1 MLQGKEPM
9 DEYVIVGAGPAGIFC
24 ALELVSNGI
33 TDVTLIDRGK
43 EVFKRKCPRRER
55 NTECVACR
63 VCDITSGFGGAG
75 AWSDGKITKDV
86 SGTVGGWMSD
96 FLTTQELTDYTEFVD
111 KTILS
116 YSNGGDRYFQ
126 PDPEFADTMKSLC
139 RKENMKL
146 ITYPIRHLGTD
157 NASAI
162 MHNIYEFLKDKINIV
177 LKTKVDKILVENGKA
192 VGVTTDKGDTY
203 KGKRIVMGVGRG
215 GTNWLKD
222 ECKRLKINYSNN
234 AVDIGVRVE
243 TLNEYCD
250 KFTDNLYEFKIEHVT
265 KTYEDKVRTFC
276 VCPGGYVTTE
286 RYDETTCVNGES
298 RTDIKSPNTNFAILV
313 TCNFTEPFNQP
324 IQYAKHVANLANMLS
339 GGNSV
344 LIQRFEDLKNGRRST
359 KERLE
364 RSVIKPTLE
373 SAVPGDISFAMPSR
387 VMSDL
392 RDFLTHLNVIM
403 PGIDGPNTLLY
414 SPEIKLYSIRIDLD
428 NNLESKD
435 IKNLFFIGDGAG
447 ITRGVMQSA
456 ISGLVVARSTQ
467 K

>member
-1 MLQGKEPM
+1 M
-9 DEYVIVGAGPAGIFC
+9 DDYVIVGAGPAGIFC
-24 ALELVSNGI
+24 AIELLKQGI
-33 TDVTLIDRGK
+33 KKITLIDRGK
-43 EVFKRKCPRRER
+43 EVYKRKCPRRER
-55 NTECVACR
+55 NVECVACR

-96 FLTTQELTDYTEFVD
+96 FLTKEKLTDLTEYID
-111 KTILS
+111 QTILS
-116 YSNGGDRYFQ
+116 FSNGGDRYFS
-126 PDPEFADTMKSLC
+126 PDPEFVDRVDSIC
-139 RKENMKL
+139 RQENMRL

-162 MHNIYEFLKDKINIV
+162 MHNIYLYLKDKINII
-177 LKTKVDKILVENGKA
+177 LKTTVDKILVKG
-192 VGVTTDKGDTY
+192 GVAEGVSTTDSKVF
-203 KGKRIVMGVGRG
+203 KAKNVVMAVGRG
-215 GTNWLKD
+215 GTNWLKS
-222 ECKRLKINYSNN
+222 ECDRLKISYSHN

-243 TLNEYCD
+243 TLNEYCAE
-250 KFTDNLYEFKIEHVT
+250 FTENLYEFKIEYVT
-265 KTYEDKVRTFC
+265 KNYEDHVRTFC
-276 VCPGGYVTTE
+276 VCPSGYVTTE

-313 TCNFTEPFNQP
+313 TCNFTEPFKQP

-359 KERLE
+359 EERLQ
-364 RSVIKPTLE
+364 RSVIKQTLE
-373 SAVPGDISFAMPSR
+373 SAVAGDISFAMPSR

-392 RDFLTHLNVIM
+392 RDFLTHLNAIM

-414 SPEIKLYSIRIDLD
+414 APEIKLYSIRIDL
-428 NNLESKD
+428 NKNLESKN
-435 IKNLFFIGDGAG
+435 IKNLYFVGDGAG

-456 ISGLVVARSTQ
+456 MSGVVVARAQ
-467 K
+467 KK

>member
-1 MLQGKEPM
+1 M
-9 DEYVIVGAGPAGIFC
+9 DDYVIVGAGPAGIFC
-24 ALELVSNGI
+24 ALELLKQGI
-33 TDVTLIDRGK
+33 KKITIIDRGK
-43 EVFKRKCPRRER
+43 EVYKRKCPRREK
-55 NTECVACR
+55 NIECAACR

-75 AWSDGKITKDV
+75 AWSDGKITKDI

-96 FLTTQELTDYTEFVD
+96 FLTKEELSDLTEYVD
-111 KTILS
+111 QTILTF
-116 YSNGGDRYFQ
+116 SNGGDRYFS
-126 PDPEFADTMKSLC
+126 PDPEFVDRMESIC
-139 RKENMKL
+139 RQENMRL

-162 MHNIYEFLKDKINIV
+162 MHNIYLYLKDKINIV
-177 LKTKVDKILVENGKA
+177 LKATVDKILVNNGTIE
-192 VGVTTDKGDTY
+192 GVSTTD
-203 KGKRIVMGVGRG
+203 GKIFKAKNVVMAVGRG
-215 GTNWLKD
+215 GTNWLKS
-222 ECKRLKINYSNN
+222 ECDRLKISYSHN

-243 TLNEYCD
+243 TLNEYCAE
-250 KFTDNLYEFKIEHVT
+250 FTENLYEFKIEYVT
-265 KTYEDKVRTFC
+265 KNYEDHVRTFC

-313 TCNFTEPFNQP
+313 TCNFTEPFKQP

-359 KERLE
+359 EERLQ
-364 RSVIKPTLE
+364 RSVIKQTLE
-373 SAVPGDISFAMPSR
+373 SAVAGDISFAMPSR

-392 RDFLTHLNVIM
+392 RDFLTHLNAIM

-414 SPEIKLYSIRIDLD
+414 APEIKLYSIRIDL
-428 NNLESKD
+428 NKNLESKN
-435 IKNLFFIGDGAG
+435 IKNLYFVGDGAG

-456 ISGLVVARSTQ
+456 MSGVVVGKA
-467 K
+467 KKK

>member
-1 MLQGKEPM
+1 M
-9 DEYVIVGAGPAGIFC
+9 DDYVIVGAGPAGIFC
-24 ALELVSNGI
+24 ALELLKQGI
-33 TDVTLIDRGK
+33 NKITLIDRGK
-43 EVFKRKCPRRER
+43 EVYNRKCPRREK
-55 NTECVACR
+55 NIECVACR

-75 AWSDGKITKDV
+75 AWSDGKITKDI

-96 FLTTQELTDYTEFVD
+96 FLTSEELSELTEYVD

-116 YSNGGDRYFQ
+116 FSNGGDRYFS
-126 PDPEFADTMKSLC
+126 PDPEFVDQMKSKC

-162 MHNIYEFLKDKINIV
+162 MHNIYEFLKDKITII
-177 LKTKVDKILVENGKA
+177 LKTNVDKILVNKGK
-192 VGVTTDKGDTY
+192 VEGVSTTD
-203 KGKRIVMGVGRG
+203 GKEIKAKNVVMAVGRG
-215 GTNWLKD
+215 GTNWLKS
-222 ECKRLKINYSNN
+222 ECDRLKISYSHN

-243 TLNEYCD
+243 TLNEYCAE
-250 KFTDNLYEFKIEHVT
+250 FTENLYEFKIEFVT
-265 KTYEDKVRTFC
+265 KTYEDHVRTFC

-286 RYDETTCVNGES
+286 RYDESTCVNGES

-313 TCNFTEPFNQP
+313 TCNFTEPFKQP

-373 SAVPGDISFAMPSR
+373 SAIAGDISFAMPSR

-392 RDFLTHLNVIM
+392 REFLTHLNAIM
-403 PGIDGPNTLLY
+403 PGIDGPNTLFY
-414 SPEIKLYSIRIDLD
+414 APEIKLYSIRIDLD

-435 IKNLFFIGDGAG
+435 IKNLYFVGDGAG

-456 ISGLVVARSTQ
+456 MSGVVVARAQ
-467 K
+467 KK

>member
-1 MLQGKEPM
+1 M
-9 DEYVIVGAGPAGIFC
+9 DDYVIVGAGPAGIFC
-24 ALELVSNGI
+24 ALELLKQGI
-33 TDVTLIDRGK
+33 KKITLIDRGK
-43 EVFKRKCPRRER
+43 EVYKRKCPRRER
-55 NTECVACR
+55 NVECVACR

-96 FLTTQELTDYTEFVD
+96 FLTSEELSQLTEYVD

-116 YSNGGDRYFQ
+116 FSNGGDRYFS
-126 PDPEFADTMKSLC
+126 PDPEFVDKMESKC

-162 MHNIYEFLKDKINIV
+162 MHNIYEFLKDKITIV
-177 LKTKVDKILVENGKA
+177 LKTTVDKILVNNGK
-192 VGVTTDKGDTY
+192 VEGVSTTDGNTIKA
-203 KGKRIVMGVGRG
+203 KNVVMAVGRG
-215 GTNWLKD
+215 GTNWLKS
-222 ECKRLKINYSNN
+222 ECDRLKISYSHN

-243 TLNEYCD
+243 TLNEYCAE
-250 KFTDNLYEFKIEHVT
+250 FTENLYEFKIEFVT
-265 KTYEDKVRTFC
+265 KTYEDHVRTFC
-276 VCPGGYVTTE
+276 VCPGGFVTTE
-286 RYDETTCVNGES
+286 RYDESTCVNGES

-313 TCNFTEPFNQP
+313 TCNFTEPFKQP

-373 SAVPGDISFAMPSR
+373 SAIAGDISFAMPSR

-392 RDFLTHLNVIM
+392 REFLTHLNAIM
-403 PGIDGPNTLLY
+403 PGIDGPNTLFY
-414 SPEIKLYSIRIDLD
+414 APEIKLYSIRIDLD

-435 IKNLFFIGDGAG
+435 IENLYFVGDGAG

-456 ISGLVVARSTQ
+456 MSGVVVARAQ
-467 K
+467 KK

>member
-1 MLQGKEPM
+1 M
-9 DEYVIVGAGPAGIFC
+9 DEFVIVGAGPAGIFC
-24 ALELVSNGI
+24 ALELLKKGI
-33 TDVTLIDRGK
+33 ENITLIDRGK

-63 VCDITSGFGGAG
+63 TCDITSGFGGAG

-96 FLTTQELTDYTEFVD
+96 FLTTEELTEFTEYVD
-111 KTILS
+111 KTILQF
-116 YSNGGDRYFQ
+116 SNGGDRYFS
-126 PDPEFADTMKSLC
+126 PDPEFVDRMKSKC
-139 RKENMKL
+139 RTENMKL

-162 MHNIYEFLKDKINIV
+162 MDNFYKYLKEKINIV
-177 LKTKVDKILVENGKA
+177 LKKEVDKILVNNGVVEGVSAKDGTIYKA
-192 VGVTTDKGDTY
+192 KNV
-203 KGKRIVMGVGRG
+203 VMAVGRG
-215 GTNWLKD
+215 GTNWLKS
-222 ECKRLKINYSNN
+222 ECDRLGIKYSNN

-243 TLNEYCD
+243 TLNEYCAE
-250 KFTDNLYEFKIEHVT
+250 FTDNLYEFKIEYVT
-265 KTYEDKVRTFC
+265 TTYEDNVRTFC

-313 TCNFTEPFNQP
+313 TCNFTEPFKQP

-359 KERLE
+359 PDRLS

-373 SAVPGDISFAMPSR
+373 SAVAGDISFAMPSR

-392 RDFLTHLNVIM
+392 RDFISHLNGIM

-414 SPEIKLYSIRIDLD
+414 APEIKLYSIRIDL
-428 NNLESKD
+428 NKKLESKT
-435 IKNLFFIGDGAG
+435 IKNLYFIGDGAG

-456 ISGLVVARSTQ
+456 ISGTLVG
-467 K
+467 KKYNKK